1 MNREPYKYLR
11 VFYAASFPVIGLL
24 LIITIKSPGQVADGS
39 DLLQYT
45 SPINGSAYVT
55 RESSIIIRYC
65 KPLCRESVTDSTII
79 VTGSVKGSYM
89 GKIHLCS
96 DEKTLV
102 FEHPDPFE
110 VSERITVGVRD
121 GLYTTT
127 MDKIPG
133 FELSFL
139 VSDNKNNYSRMDN
152 GNKNAA
158 SHEYPEIN
166 SHKSTFNDYPEVYSL
181 INDEPSAG
189 YYFLEKNYVGYCYI
203 MIIDN
208 FGIPI
213 FYRILEHNA
222 HNFSLQPAGYLSY
235 YIEHERSYAILD
247 SQYNHIDT
255 YSMKNGY
262 DADSHEFILLA
273 NGHSFMIAYDRQLIE
288 MDKVVEGGDPDAT
301 VVGLVIQELDE
312 DQNVIFQWRSWDHFS
327 ILDTDDSV
335 VDLTS
340 QYVDYVHGNSL
351 DIDSDTSL
359 LLCSRNL
366 NEVTKINRQTGDI
379 IWRMGGKHNQFTFI
393 DDNRGFAM
401 QHSVKK
407 LENGNLI
414 LFDNGIIGTAEY
426 SRGVEYELDETDY
439 TVHLIKEF
447 KHDSN
452 VMSLVM
458 GHIQRLPKGNTLL
471 GWGKN
476 LGNYVCTEYSSDGAV
491 VNDIYSDDDVKP
503 YRVCKFGWD
512 PGIIELDRDTLLF
525 DAIKPYTSDTR
536 EIRIFN
542 RTGENIII
550 NGYSRGSAPF
560 YTATTFP
567 IVIPPYDSRVLE
579 IKFVPFQSGEY
590 NDVITIYSDGLS
602 AIGETQRIAVQ
613 FAIKG
618 ASSWDA
624 SHIKG
629 VLSDQNKEFQ
639 LYPNPVTGKLTI
651 YNTGN
656 TVYLAVMDLQGRVLI
671 SEKIRNSDKTEID
684 CSDLNPGVYML
695 ELTEGSG
702 SKHSARFIKK

>member
-1 MNREPYKYLR
+1 LR
-11 VFYAASFPVIGLL
+11 VFCDISLPVIGLL
-24 LIITIKSPGQVADGS
+24 FIITAKSPGQVTAGT

-45 SPINGSAYVT
+45 SPLNGSEYVT
-55 RESSIIIRYC
+55 RESSVTIRYS
-65 KPLCRESVTDSTII
+65 KPICRESVSDSAII
-79 VTGSVKGSYM
+79 VTGSIRGRYQ
-89 GKIHLCS
+89 GIIHLCS

-102 FEHPDPFE
+102 FEHPVPFE
-110 VSERITVGVRD
+110 VSERVSVDIRD
-121 GLYTTT
+121 VLYTST

-139 VSDNKNNYSRMDN
+139 VSENRNNDSHEDN
-152 GNKNAA
+152 GNK
-158 SHEYPEIN
+158 PDIN
-166 SHKSTFNDYPEVYSL
+166 NLKSTFASYPEVYSFM
-181 INDEPSAG
+181 NDKPSAG
-189 YYFLEKNYVGYCYI
+189 YYFLEKNYIGYCYI

-208 FGIPI
+208 FGTPV

-235 YIEHERSYAILD
+235 YIENERSFAILD
-247 SQYNHIDT
+247 SQYNHIAT

-262 DADSHEFILLA
+262 DADSHEFILMA
-273 NGHSFMIAYDRQLIE
+273 NGHSFMIAYDRQLVE
-288 MDKVVEGGDPDAT
+288 MDKIVEGGDPDAT
-301 VVGLVIQELDE
+301 VVGLIIQELDE

-379 IWRMGGKHNQFTFI
+379 IWRMGGKNNQFTFI
-393 DDNRGFAM
+393 DDNRGFAL
-401 QHSVKK
+401 QHSAKK
-407 LENGNLI
+407 LDNGNLI

-439 TVHLIKEF
+439 TVRLIKEF
-447 KHDSN
+447 KHDSS
-452 VMSLVM
+452 VMSLVT
-458 GHIQRLPKGNTLL
+458 GHIQRLPNGNTLL

-476 LGNYVCTEYSSDGAV
+476 LENYVCTEYNSDGAV
-491 VNDIYSDDDVKP
+491 VNDMYSDDDVKS
-503 YRVCKFGWD
+503 YRVYKFDWD

-525 DAIKPYTSDTR
+525 DTIKPYTNQTR
-536 EIRIFN
+536 EIKIFN
-542 RTGENIII
+542 TTGQDLII
-550 NGYSRGSAPF
+550 NGYSRGNSPF

-567 IVIPPYDSRVLE
+567 IVVQPNDSRILQ
-579 IKFVPFQSGEY
+579 IKFIPLQSGEY
-590 NDVITIYSDGLS
+590 NDVMTIYSDGLS

-613 FAIKG
+613 FAIRG

-624 SHIKG
+624 SPVKG
-629 VLSDQNKEFQ
+629 VLSDRNKELQ
-639 LYPNPVTGKLTI
+639 LCPNPVAGKLTI

-656 TVYLAVMDLQGRVLI
+656 IAYLAVMDLQGRILV
-671 SEKIRNSDKTEID
+671 SEENRHSGQTEID
-684 CSDLNPGVYML
+684 CSALNPGIYIV
-695 ELTEGSG
+695 ELTDGSG
-702 SKHSARFIKK
+702 LRRSARFIKK

>member
-11 VFYAASFPVIGLL
+11 VFYTVSLLVTGLL
-24 LIITIKSPGQVADGS
+24 LIITVKSPGQVAAGS
-39 DLLQYT
+39 NLLQYT

-55 RESSIIIRYC
+55 RVSSVTIRYS
-65 KPLCRESVTDSTII
+65 KPLCKESITDSAII
-79 VTGSVKGSYM
+79 VAGSIRGRYQGIV
-89 GKIHLCS
+89 HLCS

-110 VSERITVGVRD
+110 VSERITVDVGD
-121 GLYTTT
+121 GLYTTS

-133 FELSFL
+133 FEFSFR
-139 VSDNKNNYSRMDN
+139 VSDNKNNDSREDR
-152 GNKNAA
+152 GSKDAT
-158 SHEYPEIN
+158 SYEYTDIN
-166 SHKSTFNDYPEVYSL
+166 SHKSTFNSYPEVYSL
-181 INDEPSAG
+181 VNNEPSAG
-189 YYFLEKNYVGYCYI
+189 YYFLEKNYIGYCYI
-203 MIIDN
+203 MIVDN
-208 FGIPI
+208 FGIPV

-235 YIEHERSYAILD
+235 YIEDERSFAILD
-247 SQYNHIDT
+247 SQYNHIAT

-262 DADSHEFILLA
+262 DADSHEFILLPD
-273 NGHSFMIAYDRQLIE
+273 GHSFMIAYDRQLVE

-351 DIDSDTSL
+351 DVDSDTSL

-393 DDNRGFAM
+393 DDNRGFAL
-401 QHSVKK
+401 QHSANK
-407 LENGNLI
+407 LDNGNLI
-414 LFDNGIIGTAEY
+414 LFDNGLIGTAEY

-439 TVHLIKEF
+439 TVRLIKEF

-452 VMSLVM
+452 VMSLVT
-458 GHIQRLPKGNTLL
+458 GHVQRLPNGNTLL

-476 LGNYVCTEYSSDGAV
+476 LENFVCTEYNSDGAV
-491 VNDIYSDDDVKP
+491 VNDLYSDDDVKS
-503 YRVCKFGWD
+503 YRVYKFGWN
-512 PGIIELDRDTLLF
+512 PGIIELDRDTLF
-525 DAIKPYTSDTR
+525 FHTIKPYTNETK

-542 RTGENIII
+542 TTGEDIII
-550 NGYSRGSAPF
+550 NGYSRGSTPF

-567 IVIPPYDSRVLE
+567 IIIPPYDNRILQ
-579 IKFVPFQSGEY
+579 IKFVPLQSGEY
-590 NDVITIYSDGLS
+590 NDVMTIYSDGLS
-602 AIGETQRIAVQ
+602 AGGETQRIAVQ
-613 FAIKG
+613 FAIRG

-629 VLSDQNKEFQ
+629 VLSDRNKELQ

-651 YNTGN
+651 HNTVN
-656 TVYLAVMDLQGRVLI
+656 IVYLALRDLQGRVLI
-671 SEKIRNSDKTEID
+671 SEYIRNSDKTEVD
-684 CSDLNPGVYML
+684 CSALDPGIYMV
-695 ELTEGSG
+695 ELITGSG
-702 SKHSARFIKK
+702 SRHSARIIKK